1 MNTNAARLIEH
12 DAPLEIEE
20 ISLAQP
26 EDDEVL
32 VDMLFAGINPVDRYN
47 ILGRIN
53 KDQALPRT
61 LGVEG
66 VGRVDGRLVLVSGH
80 GLGVSRDGLWA
91 HHALVPKTACFE
103 VPATVDPRQAAAVGV
118 AGVTAWRTVTELGQ
132 VRADDKVLV
141 LGASGGVGSII
152 VSLAR
157 ALGAKVWGQ
166 SRSKDHEE
174 WIIDLGAERVIVS
187 DAEDL
192 KGSLHGFEP
201 TVVFDPLGGDYTG
214 AAISAL
220 GAHGRLVL
228 FGTSVSPHGEIPL
241 QELYRKG
248 VSILGYGGL
257 GEDEAVLDHAKIRTL
272 QALAEGLLAIPIDS
286 EFPLEKVNDAFE
298 RLGDSARQGKVVLDL
313 GA

>member
-1 MNTNAARLIEH
+1 MKTNAARLVEH
-12 DAPLEIEE
+12 GAPLELDEVILADPEE
-20 ISLAQP
+20 G
-26 EDDEVL
+26 EVL
-32 VDMLFAGINPVDRYN
+32 VDLLFGGINPVDRYN

-53 KDQALPRT
+53 KDRALPRT

-66 VGRVDGRLVLVSGH
+66 VGLVDGRLVLVSGH
-80 GLGVSRDGLWA
+80 GLGVSRDGVWA
-91 HHALVPKTACFE
+91 NRAIVPKAACLE
-103 VPATVDPRQAAAVGV
+103 VPAHVDPRQAASIGV
-118 AGVTAWRTVTELGQ
+118 AGVTAWRTVTELGA
-132 VRADDKVLV
+132 VRPDDKVLV

-152 VSLAR
+152 VSLAKN
-157 ALGAKVWGQ
+157 LGAEVWGQ
-166 SRSKDHEE
+166 TRSKDHEE
-174 WIIDLGAERVIVS
+174 WIIDLGAERVIAS

-228 FGTSVSPHGEIPL
+228 FGTSVSPTGEIPL

-248 VSILGYGGL
+248 LRLAGYGGL
-257 GEDEAVLDHAKIRTL
+257 GEPEAALDQAKIQAL
-272 QALAEGLLAIPIDS
+272 DALAEGRMMIPIDS

-298 RLGDSARQGKVVLDL
+298 RLGDSARRGKVVLDL
-313 GA
+313 AA